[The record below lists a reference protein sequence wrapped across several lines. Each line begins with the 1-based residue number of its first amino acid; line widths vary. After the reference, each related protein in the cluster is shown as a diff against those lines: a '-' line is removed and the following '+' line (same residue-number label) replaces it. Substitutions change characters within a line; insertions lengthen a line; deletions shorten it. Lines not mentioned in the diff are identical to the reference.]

1 MHLTPDRITFNI
13 ELNREPMD
21 GKSFLEHTAGSK
33 RLPLLSWSRESPFY
47 NGMTRLIQPLAKL
60 IATGGLSLFRY
71 LVYAGLFSGPGV
83 IILSR
88 NNHANFGSVDL
99 KRVTTLVT
107 LRRLNLV
114 KHLEM
119 FLNSLARI
127 LPPDTNF
134 VGCFSPSK
142 DGGAGTGTAGRHGG
156 LSGWPFQSGIT
167 ECHALNRSKVSDMLE
182 RNGLSLISMTEMN
195 GVTYFHS
202 RKMTGHPLIIT

>member
-1 MHLTPDRITFNI
+1 MD
-13 ELNREPMD
+13 LNREPMD
-21 GKSFLEHTAGSK
+21 GKSFLEHIASLK
-33 RLPLLSWSRESPFY
+33 RLPLLSWSKKSPFY
-47 NGMTRLIQPLAKL
+47 YGQTSMIHSLARLIAS
-60 IATGGLSLFRY
+60 GGLSLFRY
-71 LVYAGLFSGPGV
+71 LVNAGLFRGPGM

-88 NNHANFGSVDL
+88 NDHANFGAADL

-134 VGCFSPSK
+134 VGCFSPAR
-142 DGGAGTGTAGRHGG
+142 DGDAGIGTAVRHGG
-156 LSGWPFQSGIT
+156 LPGWVFHTGNT
-167 ECHALNRSKVSDMLE
+167 ECHALNRSKVSEMLE

-202 RKMTGHPLIIT
+202 RKMTGHPFMIA

>member
-1 MHLTPDRITFNI
+1 MD
-13 ELNREPMD
+13 LNQEPMD
-21 GKSFLEHTAGSK
+21 GKSLLEHTARQKRPVLSGSG
-33 RLPLLSWSRESPFY
+33 RSPFY
-47 NGMTRLIQPLAKL
+47 YVKTSMIQSLARLIAS
-60 IATGGLSLFRY
+60 GGLSLFRY
-71 LVYAGLFSGPGV
+71 LVNTGLFRGPGV

-88 NNHANFGSVDL
+88 NNHASFGAVDL

-134 VGCFSPSK
+134 VGCFSPTK
-142 DGGAGTGTAGRHGG
+142 DGDTGTGIAGRHGG
-156 LSGWPFQSGIT
+156 FPGWFFHSGIT
-167 ECHALNRSKVSDMLE
+167 ECHALNRSKVSEMLE

-202 RKMTGHPLIIT
+202 RKMTGHPFMIA

>member
-1 MHLTPDRITFNI
+1 
-13 ELNREPMD
+13 MD
-21 GKSFLEHTAGSK
+21 GKSFLEHTAREK
-33 RLPLLSWSRESPFY
+33 RLPLLSWSWKSPFHF
-47 NGMTRLIQPLAKL
+47 GKTSMMHSLARLI
-60 IATGGLSLFRY
+60 TSGGLSLFLY
-71 LVYAGLFSGPGV
+71 LVNSGLFRDPGV

-88 NNHANFGSVDL
+88 NDHANFGAVDL

-134 VGCFSPSK
+134 VGCFSPAK
-142 DGGAGTGTAGRHGG
+142 EGDAGTGTTGRHGG
-156 LSGWPFQSGIT
+156 LPWRFFHSGSR
-167 ECHALNRSKVSDMLE
+167 ECHALNRNKVSEMLE

-202 RKMTGHPLIIT
+202 RKITGHPFMIA

>member
-1 MHLTPDRITFNI
+1 MIQSL
-13 ELNREPMD
+13 
-21 GKSFLEHTAGSK
+21 A
-33 RLPLLSWSRESPFY
+33 RLSVS
-47 NGMTRLIQPLAKL
+47 
-60 IATGGLSLFRY
+60 GGLSLFRY
-71 LVYAGLFSGPGV
+71 LVNAGLFRVPGV

-88 NNHANFGSVDL
+88 NDHANFGAVDL

-134 VGCFSPSK
+134 VGCFSPAK
-142 DGGAGTGTAGRHGG
+142 DRVAVSRSAGRHGG
-156 LSGWPFQSGIT
+156 LVGFFSHYHSA
-167 ECHALNRSKVSDMLE
+167 ECHALNRSNVSEMLE

-202 RKMTGHPLIIT
+202 RKMTGHPFMIA

>member
-1 MHLTPDRITFNI
+1 MHLTPRRITFNMDI
-13 ELNREPMD
+13 NREPMD
-21 GKSFLEHTAGSK
+21 GKSFLEYTVGQK
-33 RLPLLSWSRESPFY
+33 RLPLLSWSGKGLFY
-47 NGMTRLIQPLAKL
+47 DGNTSMAHSLARLIVS
-60 IATGGLSLFRY
+60 GGLSLFRY
-71 LVYAGLFSGPGV
+71 LVNAGLFRGPGV
-83 IILSR
+83 IILTR
-88 NNHANFGSVDL
+88 NNHANFGAADL

-134 VGCFSPSK
+134 VGCFSPDK
-142 DGGAGTGTAGRHGG
+142 DGTAGTGTAGRHGG
-156 LSGWPFQSGIT
+156 LAGWFFHSGIR
-167 ECHALNRSKVSDMLE
+167 ECHALNRSKVSEMLE

-202 RKMTGHPLIIT
+202 RKMTGHPFMIA

>member
-1 MHLTPDRITFNI
+1 
-13 ELNREPMD
+13 MD
-21 GKSFLEHTAGSK
+21 GKSFLEHTARQR
-33 RLPLLSWSRESPFY
+33 RLPLLPWTWKSPFY
-47 NGMTRLIQPLAKL
+47 FGKTPMIQSLARLIAS
-60 IATGGLSLFRY
+60 GGLSLFRY
-71 LVYAGLFSGPGV
+71 LVNAGLFRDPGV

-88 NNHANFGSVDL
+88 NDHANFGAVDL

-134 VGCFSPSK
+134 VGCFSPAK
-142 DGGAGTGTAGRHGG
+142 DGDAVIGTTLRHGG
-156 LSGWPFQSGIT
+156 LPGWFFHSGST
-167 ECHALNRSKVSDMLE
+167 ECHALNRSKVSELLE

-202 RKMTGHPLIIT
+202 RKMTRLPFMIA

>member
-1 MHLTPDRITFNI
+1 
-13 ELNREPMD
+13 MD
-21 GKSFLEHTAGSK
+21 GKSFLVHTDREK
-33 RLPLLSWSRESPFY
+33 RLPLLSWAWVGPFY
-47 NGMTRLIQPLAKL
+47 FGKTSMVHSLARLVAS
-60 IATGGLSLFRY
+60 GGLSLFRY
-71 LVYAGLFSGPGV
+71 LVNAGLFRNPGV

-88 NNHANFGSVDL
+88 NDHANFSAVDL

-134 VGCFSPSK
+134 IGCFSPVK
-142 DGGAGTGTAGRHGG
+142 DGYAGTGTTLRHGG
-156 LSGWPFQSGIT
+156 LPWWFFHSGHS
-167 ECHALNRSKVSDMLE
+167 ECHALNRSNVSEMLE
-182 RNGLSLISMTEMN
+182 RNGLSLISMTELN

-202 RKMTGHPLIIT
+202 RKMTGHPFMIA

>member
-1 MHLTPDRITFNI
+1 
-13 ELNREPMD
+13 MD
-21 GKSFLEHTAGSK
+21 GKSFLEPASRDRNLP
-33 RLPLLSWSRESPFY
+33 RLTWTWKSPIWKTS
-47 NGMTRLIQPLAKL
+47 MIQSLTRLIAS
-60 IATGGLSLFRY
+60 GGLSLFRY
-71 LVYAGLFSGPGV
+71 LVNTGLFRDPGV

-88 NNHANFGSVDL
+88 KDHANFGALDL

-134 VGCFSPSK
+134 VGCFSPAK
-142 DGGAGTGTAGRHGG
+142 DGIAISGNAVRHGG
-156 LSGWPFQSGIT
+156 LTGWFFHSGT
-167 ECHALNRSKVSDMLE
+167 TDCHALNRSKVSEMLE

-202 RKMTGHPLIIT
+202 RKITGHPFLIA